1 MSYLVLAR
9 KYRPGA
15 FSEVVGQEHVTRTL
29 KNAIRSDRLGH
40 AFLFSG
46 LRGVGKTS
54 VARILAK
61 TLNCEDDSV
70 RDEPCGKCPSC
81 SEVEEGRSLDVVEM
95 DAASHTGVDDIRE
108 LREAVMYA
116 PGEGKHRVYIID
128 EVHMLSKNAF
138 NALLKTLEEPPPRV
152 IFILATTEPHKVP
165 VTIQSRCQRYD
176 FRRIPSA
183 TIAQHL
189 MNICRSENVQISEDS
204 LRRIAVAAEGS
215 LRDSQSLL
223 DQVLSF
229 SGEKVDDEDVGVV
242 LGTLDRGML
251 LAILEAGLDGRS
263 GDALRSL
270 GEMIDNGSDPQRIVM
285 DLIEL
290 TRALLLLVEM
300 EQAGP
305 ILDLPEGEMDL
316 LRKMA
321 AGQDPELIRVRFALL
336 ARGEER
342 MRRSP
347 QPRFHLELA
356 VVHLA
361 RALEVI
367 SPGSAG
373 AENKIKKTEPSSPE
387 EQGQPEPKG
396 TAPAEQDASNET
408 GNETGK
414 ETRKDAGEDTER
426 ETGADS
432 SSSPAFAAIE
442 TPEETWEQLVEFI
455 AEKAPSIGSIL
466 EHLVCVKLAGDELDV
481 GGKKGEWYMEFLGE
495 REKMAEL
502 VKLVTDFFSRDMKV
516 RLVELDAKERTDNS
530 NLIEKKERKE
540 SDLARKI
547 RKETLEHRG
556 IQSAIEIFQGKV
568 ESVHVLSGKTSET
581 VEIDEKEEEV

>member
-1 MSYLVLAR
+1 M
-9 KYRPGA
+9 
-15 FSEVVGQEHVTRTL
+15 VGQEHVTRTL

-61 TLNCEDDSV
+61 TLNCEDEGAK
-70 RDEPCGKCPSC
+70 DEPCGRCHSC
-81 SEVEEGRSLDVVEM
+81 KEVEESRSLDVVEM

-116 PGEGKHRVYIID
+116 PGEGKHKVYIID
-128 EVHMLSKNAF
+128 EVHMLSRNAF

-183 TIAQHL
+183 AIAEHL
-189 MNICRSENVQISEDS
+189 MNICRSENVDISEDS
-204 LRRIAVAAEGS
+204 LKRIAVAAEGS

-229 SGEKVDDEDVGVV
+229 SGETVTDDDVSVV

-251 LAILEAGLDGRS
+251 LDILGACLDGRS
-263 GDALRSL
+263 GDALRTL
-270 GEMIDNGSDPQRIVM
+270 GEMIDNGSDPLRIAM

-290 TRALLLLVEM
+290 LRALLLLAEMVE
-300 EQAGP
+300 AGP
-305 ILDLPEGEMDL
+305 ILDLPEGEMEL
-316 LRKMA
+316 LRKIA

-361 RALEVI
+361 RAREVI
-367 SPGSAG
+367 FPGSG
-373 AENKIKKTEPSSPE
+373 AETKTEGSPPEIKKRAESRREGHADQSPPSEAGKDRTENPS
-387 EQGQPEPKG
+387 
-396 TAPAEQDASNET
+396 A
-408 GNETGK
+408 
-414 ETRKDAGEDTER
+414 
-426 ETGADS
+426 
-432 SSSPAFAAIE
+432 SPAFAAIE

-455 AEKAPSIGSIL
+455 SEKSPSIGSIL
-466 EHLVCVKLAGDELDV
+466 EHLVCVKLAGDELDI
-481 GGKKGEWYMEFLGE
+481 GGKKGEWYMDFLGE

-502 VKLVTDFFSRDMKV
+502 VNQVADFFSRDMKV
-516 RLVELDAKERTDNS
+516 RLVELDEKERTGNS
-530 NLIEKKERKE
+530 NLIEKKEKKE

-547 RKETLEHRG
+547 RKETLEHQA
-556 IQSAIEIFQGKV
+556 IQGAIEIFQGEV
-568 ESVHVLSGKTSET
+568 ESVRVLSGKTTES
-581 VEIDEKEEEV
+581 VEINEKEEEA

>member
-9 KYRPGA
+9 KYRPGT

-61 TLNCEDDSV
+61 TLNCEGDNAS
-70 RDEPCGKCPSC
+70 DEPCGKCPSC
-81 SEVEEGRSLDVVEM
+81 TEVDESRSLNVVEM

-116 PGEGKHRVYIID
+116 PGEGKHKVYIID

-176 FRRIPSA
+176 FRRIPSTA
-183 TIAQHL
+183 IAQHL
-189 MNICRSENVQISEDS
+189 MNICQSEGVEISMDS
-204 LRRIAVAAEGS
+204 LKRIAASAEGS

-229 SGEKVDDEDVGVV
+229 AGEKVNDEDVTVV

-251 LAILEAGLDGRS
+251 MDILEAALNGRS
-263 GDALRSL
+263 GDALQSL
-270 GEMIDNGSDPQRIVM
+270 SEMIENGSDPLRIAM

-290 TRALLLLVEM
+290 LRALLLLTEM
-300 EQAGP
+300 EEAGP
-305 ILDLPEGEMDL
+305 ILDLPEGEMEL
-316 LRKMA
+316 LQRMA
-321 AGQDPELIRVRFALL
+321 AGQDSELMRIRFALL

-356 VVHLA
+356 IVHLA
-361 RALEVI
+361 RADEVV
-367 SPGSAG
+367 STGSG
-373 AENKIKKTEPSSPE
+373 TVKKANLDSPE
-387 EQGQPEPKG
+387 KEGQSEPKS
-396 TAPAEQDASNET
+396 TTPAEQDT
-408 GNETGK
+408 
-414 ETRKDAGEDTER
+414 AGENER
-426 ETGADS
+426 EAAADS
-432 SSSPAFAAIE
+432 SASPAFAAIE

-455 AEKAPSIGSIL
+455 GDKAPSIGSIL
-466 EHLVCVKLAGDELDV
+466 EHLMCVKLAGDELV
-481 GGKKGEWYMEFLGE
+481 IGGKRGEWYMEFLGE
-495 REKMAEL
+495 REKMVEL
-502 VKLVTDFFSRDMKV
+502 VKLVSDFFSRDMKV
-516 RLVELDAKERTDNS
+516 KLVELDAEEQAGNS
-530 NLIEKKERKE
+530 NLLEKKERKE

-547 RKETLEHRG
+547 RKETLEHHAIKG
-556 IQSAIEIFQGKV
+556 AIEIFHGEV
-568 ESVHVLSGKTSET
+568 ESVRVLSGKTSD
-581 VEIDEKEEEV
+581 VMEINGKEEEA

>member
-9 KYRPGA
+9 KYRPGT

-61 TLNCEDDSV
+61 TLNCEGDNTQ
-70 RDEPCGKCPSC
+70 DEPCGECPSC
-81 SEVEEGRSLDVVEM
+81 LEVNESRSLNVVEM

-108 LREAVMYA
+108 LRESVMYA
-116 PGEGKHRVYIID
+116 PGEGKHKVYIID

-183 TIAQHL
+183 TMAQHL
-189 MNICRSENVQISEDS
+189 MNICRSEGVEISMDS
-204 LRRIAVAAEGS
+204 LKRIAIAAEGS

-229 SGEKVDDEDVGVV
+229 AGEKVKDGDVTVV

-251 LAILEAGLDGRS
+251 MDILDAALSGRS
-263 GDALRSL
+263 GDALQSL
-270 GEMIDNGSDPQRIVM
+270 SEMIDNGSDPLRIAM

-290 TRALLLLVEM
+290 LRALLLLTEM
-300 EQAGP
+300 EEAGP
-305 ILDLPEGEMDL
+305 ILDLPEGEMELLQKIVAGKDADL
-316 LRKMA
+316 MR
-321 AGQDPELIRVRFALL
+321 IRFALL

-356 VVHLA
+356 IVHLA
-361 RALEVI
+361 RAEEVV
-367 SPGSAG
+367 SPGSG
-373 AENKIKKTEPSSPE
+373 PVKKVQVDSTEE
-387 EQGQPEPKG
+387 ERRSEPKNTSPVEQA
-396 TAPAEQDASNET
+396 TADE
-408 GNETGK
+408 
-414 ETRKDAGEDTER
+414 TER
-426 ETGADS
+426 KATADS
-432 SSSPAFAAIE
+432 SASPAFAAIE

-455 AEKAPSIGSIL
+455 SDRVPSIGSIL
-466 EHLVCVKLAGDELDV
+466 EHLVCVKIAGDELVV

-495 REKMAEL
+495 REKILEL
-502 VKLVTDFFSRDMKV
+502 AKLVSDFFSRDMKV
-516 RLVELDAKERTDNS
+516 RLVELDAEERTGNS
-530 NLIEKKERKE
+530 NILEKKESKE

-547 RKETLEHRG
+547 RKETLEHHA
-556 IQSAIEIFQGKV
+556 IQGAIEIFHGEV
-568 ESVHVLSGKTSET
+568 ESVRVLSGKTSDGM
-581 VEIDEKEEEV
+581 EINGKEEEA

>member
-1 MSYLVLAR
+1 
-9 KYRPGA
+9 
-15 FSEVVGQEHVTRTL
+15 
-29 KNAIRSDRLGH
+29 
-40 AFLFSG
+40 
-46 LRGVGKTS
+46 
-54 VARILAK
+54 
-61 TLNCEDDSV
+61 LNCEDDSV

-81 SEVEEGRSLDVVEM
+81 SEVEESRSLDVVEM

-116 PGEGKHRVYIID
+116 PGVGKHRVYIID

-189 MNICRSENVQISEDS
+189 MSICRSEEVQISEDS

-229 SGEKVDDEDVGVV
+229 AGDKVDDQDVSVV

-251 LAILEAGLDGRS
+251 LDILEACLDGRS

-270 GEMIDNGSDPQRIVM
+270 GEMIDNGSDPQRIAM

-290 TRALLLLVEM
+290 TRALLLMTEM
-300 EQAGP
+300 EEAGP
-305 ILDLPEGEMDL
+305 VLDLPEGEMEL
-316 LRKMA
+316 LGKMS

-356 VVHLA
+356 VVHMA
-361 RALEVI
+361 RAGEVI
-367 SPGSAG
+367 SPGSG
-373 AENKIKKTEPSSPE
+373 GVDGRKKTTGSKTPE
-387 EQGQPEPKG
+387 VKRLPEPDS
-396 TAPAEQDASNET
+396 TETPEQAAPLESEEET
-408 GNETGK
+408 EGG
-414 ETRKDAGEDTER
+414 
-426 ETGADS
+426 S
-432 SSSPAFAAIE
+432 SASPAFAAIE
-442 TPEETWEQLVEFI
+442 TPEETWEQMVEFI
-455 AEKAPSIGSIL
+455 SEKAPSIGSIL
-466 EHLVCVKLAGDELDV
+466 EHLVCVKLAGDELDI

-495 REKMAEL
+495 REKMVEL
-502 VKLVTDFFSRDMKV
+502 VSLVAEFFSREMKV
-516 RLVELDAKERTDNS
+516 RLVELDAKERTDNT

-547 RKETLEHRG
+547 RKEALEHPA
-556 IQSAIEIFQGKV
+556 IQGAIETFQGEV
-568 ESVHVLSGKTSET
+568 ENVRVLSGKTSESI
-581 VEIDEKEEEV
+581 EINEKEEEV

>member
-9 KYRPGA
+9 KYRPGT

-61 TLNCEDDSV
+61 TLNCEGDNAQ
-70 RDEPCGKCPSC
+70 DEPCGTCTSC
-81 SEVEEGRSLDVVEM
+81 TEVDEGRSLNVVEM
-95 DAASHTGVDDIRE
+95 DAASHTGVNDIRE
-108 LREAVMYA
+108 LRESVMYA
-116 PGEGKHRVYIID
+116 PGEGKYKVYIID
-128 EVHMLSKNAF
+128 EVHMLSKSAF

-189 MNICRSENVQISEDS
+189 MNICRSEDVEISMDG
-204 LRRIAVAAEGS
+204 LKKIAVAAEGS

-229 SGEKVDDEDVGVV
+229 AGEKVNDEDVSVV

-251 LAILEAGLDGRS
+251 MNILEAALNGRS

-270 GEMIDNGSDPQRIVM
+270 SEMIENGSDPLRIAM

-290 TRALLLLVEM
+290 LRALLLLAEM
-300 EQAGP
+300 EEAGP
-305 ILDLPEGEMDL
+305 VLDLPEGEMEL
-316 LRKMA
+316 LQRMA
-321 AGQDPELIRVRFALL
+321 AGKDPQLMRIRFALL

-356 VVHLA
+356 IVHLA
-361 RALEVI
+361 RAEEVV
-367 SPGSAG
+367 SPGSGTA
-373 AENKIKKTEPSSPE
+373 KKADFDSPE
-387 EQGQPEPKG
+387 QERRSEPG
-396 TAPAEQDASNET
+396 STAPVEQTTAGET
-408 GNETGK
+408 EK
-414 ETRKDAGEDTER
+414 ETV
-426 ETGADS
+426 ADS
-432 SSSPAFAAIE
+432 PASPAFAAIE

-455 AEKAPSIGSIL
+455 GDRVPSIGSIL
-466 EHLVCVKLAGDELDV
+466 EHLVCVKIAGDELV
-481 GGKKGEWYMEFLGE
+481 IGGKKGEWHMEFLGE
-495 REKMAEL
+495 REKTVEL
-502 VKLVTDFFSRDMKV
+502 VKLVSDFFSRDMKV
-516 RLVELDAKERTDNS
+516 QLVELDTEERTGNS
-530 NLIEKKERKE
+530 NLLEKKERKE

-547 RKETLEHRG
+547 RKETMEHHAIKG
-556 IQSAIEIFQGKV
+556 AIEIFHGEV
-568 ESVHVLSGKTSET
+568 ESVRVLSGKASDGM
-581 VEIDEKEEEV
+581 EISGKEEET